1 MGLIM
6 EAHTTGRAI
15 KHMVEW
21 LAETFVK
28 RWLIEKEL
36 EMPYSPWLSVDK
48 YILGFEEIAMLEWVH
63 CVKPNPP

>member
-1 MGLIM
+1 M

-28 RWLIEKEL
+28 RRLIEKEL